1 MKFLYILNRLIFFS
15 FIIIFFLYFFFFKSF
30 FGAERHV
37 VTYLPIAIVVWYLS
51 TNCIHRLHDSAVAS
65 LNFSGEPS
73 KAVIWLSDAIFWQ
86 SRRRNWVDIFAIIVL
101 SRFWET
107 GNWAVASDYQM
118 LADATNWDE
127 AAYRESI
134 YKEREIQTRT
144 VFRTAWAPSL
154 NGCPETIVAASSDG
168 SIASYSIA
176 SCISKLV
183 IFLIFDIDSHF
194 VVWFAYEISTW
205 RAWNG

>member
-1 MKFLYILNRLIFFS
+1 
-15 FIIIFFLYFFFFKSF
+15 
-30 FGAERHV
+30 
-37 VTYLPIAIVVWYLS
+37 
-51 TNCIHRLHDSAVAS
+51 
-65 LNFSGEPS
+65 
-73 KAVIWLSDAIFWQ
+73 
-86 SRRRNWVDIFAIIVL
+86 
-101 SRFWET
+101 
-107 GNWAVASDYQM
+107 M

-168 SIASYSIA
+168 SVASYSIA

-183 IFLIFDIDSHF
+183 RFLIFDIDSHF
-194 VVWFAYEISTW
+194 AV
-205 RAWNG
+205 